1 MHFDPA
7 VRVFVLSIGAQGTT
21 LWQFFF
27 SSLNLFDS
35 IFSGIVLT
43 NRMHEFDKGI
53 CFCNKCSYGN
63 REKTFF
69 SVMKDMVAKS
79 VKVLLDNMNLRD
91 TNYHWKNLVD

>member
-1 MHFDPA
+1 MFLALGHK
-7 VRVFVLSIGAQGTT
+7 VRPCDN
-21 LWQFFF
+21 F
-27 SSLNLFDS
+27 SSVALIF
-35 IFSGIVLT
+35 FSGIVLT

-91 TNYHWKNLVD
+91 TNYH